1 MAKVAQKQEEERKII
16 FDTQLVEEVT
26 NKINDGV
33 IVKRFQNPW
42 FQNEI
47 GVRRAGI
54 TFRLSEDEIQE
65 YIKCKLDIKYFAEKY
80 CRVKTEDGSVSNI
93 KLRDYQKGILD
104 LYTKNRFSILCASRQ
119 VGKCFSFN
127 TLITIK
133 NDEMEFDIRIGKL
146 YYLLVSK
153 ERKLTFSE
161 KMKIFFYDIIFYLDK

>member
-65 YIKCKLDIKYFAEKY
+65 YIKCKLDIKY
-80 CRVKTEDGSVSNI
+80 
-93 KLRDYQKGILD
+93 
-104 LYTKNRFSILCASRQ
+104 
-119 VGKCFSFN
+119 
-127 TLITIK
+127 
-133 NDEMEFDIRIGKL
+133 
-146 YYLLVSK
+146 LLV
-153 ERKLTFSE
+153 
-161 KMKIFFYDIIFYLDK
+161 